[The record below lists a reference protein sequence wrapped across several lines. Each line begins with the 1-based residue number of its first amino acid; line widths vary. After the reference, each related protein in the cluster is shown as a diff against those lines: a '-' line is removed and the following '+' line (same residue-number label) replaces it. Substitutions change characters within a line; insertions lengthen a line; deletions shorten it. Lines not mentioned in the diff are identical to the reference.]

1 MRKSNWSKI
10 ITSWWAR
17 ILAGAFVGGLL
28 VVFAGVQDPTIF
40 ILGMIVGALAL
51 FFLGR
56 LE

>member
-1 MRKSNWSKI
+1 MPKSNWNKI
-10 ITSWWAR
+10 VTSWWAR

-56 LE
+56 LQ